1 METVLE
7 LLNDAFTRLQSL
19 ELQPT
24 LHNVTI
30 MQTSLGEIRAAYQ
43 KVKGVVNNGNQNGA
57 KNRPDEACE
66 GAES

>member
-1 METVLE
+1 METVLK

-43 KVKGVVNNGNQNGA
+43 KVKGVMDNGNQNGSE
-57 KNRPDEACE
+57 NRPDEARE
-66 GAES
+66 GTES

>member
-1 METVLE
+1 MGTVLK

-43 KVKGVVNNGNQNGA
+43 KVKGVIGDGNQNCSE
-57 KNRPDEACE
+57 NRPDEACE
-66 GAES
+66 GAKP